1 MEEGELSEDEVPH
14 EPGTL
19 RKPGTGPHG
28 KEGLRMEVP
37 DLLKDVSGVMKD
49 MIVDEETAEKI
60 NKRAARFQTGG
71 SISFPQVSALYRS
84 MKISSDPGKRAGH
97 RLEVVHV
104 WSKDR
109 IDQTAL
115 QEFFSEYQPLSVDLS
130 GTRKANVSWATPAN
144 SAKAI
149 LGLSKAIGEP
159 EVGKKVKH
167 VIGFEEEPTSA
178 TVVED
183 MEADPVGDMVH
194 PDDIG
199 VELPEGGPWRL
210 ATRTAEDLPVMLLR
224 FGQDSDLYSAPAPH
238 HHASRDRNPRFSDPV
253 GIISRSKREELLAEQ
268 VGSDISIYLHSGI
281 FWNRVI
287 TAFWATLFGKVE
299 HHSGIIYSLSRSER
313 F

>member
-1 MEEGELSEDEVPH
+1 MTPTFYNQDDMEEGELSEEEEAAPAPH
-14 EPGTL
+14 QPGTL

-28 KEGLRMEVP
+28 REGLRMEVP
-37 DLLKDVSGVMKD
+37 DLLKDVSGVKEM

-84 MKISSDPGKRAGH
+84 LKISSDPGKRAGH

-104 WSKDR
+104 WSKER
-109 IDQTAL
+109 INQTAL

-130 GTRKANVSWATPAN
+130 GTRRANVSWATPAN

-167 VIGFEEEPTSA
+167 VIGFEEEATSA

-183 MEADPVGDMVH
+183 MEAEPVGEMVH

-199 VELPEGGPWRL
+199 IDLPDGGPWRL
-210 ATRTAEDLPVMLLR
+210 ANKAADDLPVMLLR
-224 FGQDSDLYSAPAPH
+224 FGRDGDLYSERSQPAH
-238 HHASRDRNPRFSDPV
+238 HSSRSADRRFPDPV

-268 VGSDISIYLHSGI
+268 VTPEKDVAINVQCI
-281 FWNRVI
+281 
-287 TAFWATLFGKVE
+287 
-299 HHSGIIYSLSRSER
+299 
-313 F
+313 